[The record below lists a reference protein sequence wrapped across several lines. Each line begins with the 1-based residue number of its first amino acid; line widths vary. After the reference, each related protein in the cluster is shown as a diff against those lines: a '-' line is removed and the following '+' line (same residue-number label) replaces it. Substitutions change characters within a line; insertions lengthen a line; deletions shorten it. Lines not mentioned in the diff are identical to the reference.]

1 MHTTVRNDRED
12 EDRPEEQGEIG
23 FETFQEE
30 EEEGPPAVN
39 VEGGEDL
46 LELER
51 AATKL

>member
-12 EDRPEEQGEIG
+12 EDRPEEQGEIE
-23 FETFQEE
+23 FETLQE